1 MFYFSP
7 SRIVS
12 AHHDSSYYNVVD
24 EPNQSLSSIKPR
36 VLVFSEVSSIRPR
49 SDDTS
54 PPEHFSN
61 SLEFSFRGNSK
72 SQDKEQRRNEQRRA
86 RLAALA

>member
-1 MFYFSP
+1 M
-7 SRIVS
+7 S